1 MANAGASSLLKGG
14 RVGKL
19 PGPAFGSQSPSGASS
34 LTQARVGWALGC
46 ASRVGTAGDARR
58 APPAP
63 GILSPCPSA
72 QGRAA
77 QDKGSGGSCPARRA
91 RAAAATRGA
100 RRLCGPRGRPGARL
114 CLRRRRGPGLQEA
127 GAIVRPESGTAPLEA
142 RRDPRAPEP
151 AGLGPRGDGGV
162 IDTATALPAT
172 VRSVR
177 YAVC

>member
-1 MANAGASSLLKGG
+1 EFSSSATRQALIRAGSAGQRLGRQLPGSARKGG
-14 RVGKL
+14 RGH
-19 PGPAFGSQSPSGASS
+19 PG
-34 LTQARVGWALGC
+34 
-46 ASRVGTAGDARR
+46 
-58 APPAP
+58 
-63 GILSPCPSA
+63 
-72 QGRAA
+72 
-77 QDKGSGGSCPARRA
+77 
-91 RAAAATRGA
+91 
-100 RRLCGPRGRPGARL
+100 PGARL